1 MNNPSNAKSW
11 SIGQVCK
18 ATGLTSR
25 TLRYYDQIGLLPAAK
40 QVAGIRY
47 YNQAQL
53 LQLQQI
59 LVYREL
65 GFSLAEIS
73 ELLKQPDQTSDFF
86 AAQKQKLTNE
96 IKRLESMLESLELT
110 ELRINNQEQI
120 VIEES
125 FEGFDNSQYAEEAQQ
140 RWPEQYKLSQQKV
153 AKLSK
158 EQMAAIAAEHEEVSK
173 ALADLLIAGAKITDS
188 AVQSL
193 VTRHYQWI
201 CNFWVPSK
209 EAYVNLGKMYVDDVR
224 FAKNYNKHAD
234 GLAQFL
240 CDAIGASGLGS

>member
-1 MNNPSNAKSW
+1 MNNPSDAKSW

-25 TLRYYDQIGLLPAAK
+25 TLRHYDQIGLLPAAK

-73 ELLKQPDQTSDFF
+73 KLQISPSQTSDFF
-86 AAQKQKLTNE
+86 ANQKRKLANE

-125 FEGFDNSQYAEEAQQ
+125 FEGFDNSQYAEEAEQ

-158 EQMAAIAAEHEEVSK
+158 EQMAAIAAEHEQVCK
-173 ALADLLIAGAKITDS
+173 ALAERLISGTNVTDS
-188 AVQSL
+188 QVQSL
-193 VTRHYQWI
+193 VARHYQWI

-209 EAYVNLGKMYVDDVR
+209 EAYVNLGKMYVEDAR

-234 GLAQFL
+234 GLAEFL
-240 CDAIGASGLGS
+240 RDAIAVSGQGS

>member
-1 MNNPSNAKSW
+1 MNNPSDAKSW

-25 TLRYYDQIGLLPAAK
+25 TLRHYDQIGLLPAAK

-73 ELLKQPDQTSDFF
+73 KLQISPSQTSDFF
-86 AAQKQKLTNE
+86 ANQKRKLANE

-125 FEGFDNSQYAEEAQQ
+125 FEGFDNSQYAEEAEQ

-158 EQMAAIAAEHEEVSK
+158 EQMAAIAAEHEQVCK
-173 ALADLLIAGAKITDS
+173 ALAERLISGTNVTDS
-188 AVQSL
+188 QVQSL
-193 VTRHYQWI
+193 VARHYQWI

-209 EAYVNLGKMYVDDVR
+209 EAYVNLGKMYVE
-224 FAKNYNKHAD
+224 
-234 GLAQFL
+234 
-240 CDAIGASGLGS
+240 DAR